1 MKINCASIAQQILE
15 KAKLQLDKV
24 YDKKTPPKVALVYVG
39 HDPLTEVFISKK
51 IQLAKTLGIVFE
63 VVHFS
68 HVPLFQAFASKL
80 RITAN
85 DRNFH
90 AVLVQ
95 RPLPPELNS
104 NSLDNFIPRIKE
116 VEGQKYKSP
125 YISPIG
131 KAALSIL
138 KYVHTQ
144 DWNIKNTDIEFFK
157 KTFKRQFVVIAGR
170 GETAGKPL
178 ASTLLKFKIP
188 TIITHSETDN
198 CDMFYSQADVL
209 ITATGTQLVNDPSCI
224 KQGAILLNFGYRK
237 EEGVTKGDYDEKT
250 VRDVAGFY
258 TPVINGSGPV
268 MLSYLMENIVSS
280 YTSIQKSKYSKESL

>member
-1 MKINCASIAQQILE
+1 MKIHCASIAQQILD
-15 KAKLQLDKV
+15 KAKLQLGKV
-24 YDKKTPPKVALVYVG
+24 YDKKAPPKVALVYVG
-39 HDPLTEVFISKK
+39 SDPLTEIFIQNK
-51 IQLAKTLGIVFE
+51 IKLANALNIRFE
-63 VVHFS
+63 VIHFS
-68 HVPLFQAFASKL
+68 HVPLFQQFASKL

-104 NSLDNFIPRIKE
+104 ISLDNFIPRIKE

-131 KAALSIL
+131 KAALSLL

-144 DWNIKNTDIEFFK
+144 DWRIKSSDVEFFK

-178 ASTLLKFKIP
+178 ASTLLRFKIP
-188 TIITHSETDN
+188 TIITHSATDN

-209 ITATGTQLVNDPSCI
+209 ITATGSQLINDASCI

-237 EEGVTKGDYDEKT
+237 EDGVTKGDYDEKA
-250 VRDVAGFY
+250 VRDVAGYY
-258 TPVINGSGPV
+258 TPVVNGSGPI
-268 MLSYLMENIVSS
+268 MLAYLMENIVSA
-280 YTSIQKSKYSKESL
+280 YTASLKLRSS